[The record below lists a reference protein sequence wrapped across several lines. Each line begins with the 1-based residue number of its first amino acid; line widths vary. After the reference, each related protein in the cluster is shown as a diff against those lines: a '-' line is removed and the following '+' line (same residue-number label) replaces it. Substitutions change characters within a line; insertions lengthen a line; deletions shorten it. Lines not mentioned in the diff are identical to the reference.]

1 MFLMEL
7 EMVSWYSKYPREA
20 LLKVSSKSNIRKG
33 ETSRAGMLLMEV
45 EIGLEYSKY
54 PYEAL
59 LKVSSISNIRKF
71 VKTPPI
77 LQLYSWT
84 LEG

>member
-1 MFLMEL
+1 MFLMAL
-7 EMVSWYSKYPREA
+7 EMVSRYLKYPREA
-20 LLKVSSKSNIRKG
+20 LLKVSLKSNIRKE

-59 LKVSSISNIRKF
+59 LKVPSGSNIRKF
-71 VKTPPI
+71 VETPPI
-77 LQLYSWT
+77 LQLYS
-84 LEG
+84 

>member
-20 LLKVSSKSNIRKG
+20 LLKVSLKSNIRKE
-33 ETSRAGMLLMEV
+33 ETSRMVLMEV

-59 LKVSSISNIRKF
+59 LKVSSRSNIRKF